1 MELCDLGSIMVYDEM
16 KEQYVHN
23 QKVLSY
29 LKEIYGTED
38 RIQLAKFIFR
48 QMFEAVKY
56 LHDKNISNRDIK
68 SDNMMFM
75 KGLKGTEC
83 KMIDFS
89 TARYSD
95 NDLSYH
101 SLGTPIF
108 RGPEHIDS
116 D

>member
-1 MELCDLGSIMVYDEM
+1 MELCDLGSIMIYDEL

-23 QKVLSY
+23 QEVLKY
-29 LKEIYGTED
+29 LKELYGSED
-38 RIQLAKFIFR
+38 RMHLAKIIFR

-75 KGLKGTEC
+75 RGVKGTEV

-89 TARYSD
+89 IARYSD
-95 NDLSYH
+95 TDISHH
-101 SLGTPIF
+101 SVGTPIF
-108 RGPEHIDS
+108 RGP
-116 D
+116 